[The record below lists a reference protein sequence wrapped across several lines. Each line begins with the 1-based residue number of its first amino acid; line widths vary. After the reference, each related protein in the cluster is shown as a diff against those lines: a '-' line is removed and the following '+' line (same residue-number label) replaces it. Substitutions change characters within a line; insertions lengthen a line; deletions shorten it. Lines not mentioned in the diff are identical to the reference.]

1 MSPLPSSPRGM
12 YFEEFEPGQHLVT
25 AGRTVTEADIVAFA
39 GLSGDFNQIHTDA
52 EYSKSALP
60 GQRIAHG
67 LLVLSI
73 ASGLVVQT
81 GLMEGTIIVFREITE
96 WKFNKPVYIGDT
108 IHVEVEIKETRPMS
122 RLGGGLVEIELD
134 VHNQQGDRV
143 MKGTWSALF
152 QSRPVSQ
159 AA

>member
-1 MSPLPSSPRGM
+1 MSPLPSNPRGM
-12 YFEEFEPGQHLVT
+12 YFEEFEPGQRLVT
-25 AGRTVTEADIVAFA
+25 AGRTITEGDIVTFA

-52 EYSKSALP
+52 EYSKSSLA

-73 ASGLVVQT
+73 TSGLVVQT
-81 GLMEGTIIVFREITE
+81 GIMEGTVIVFREINE
-96 WKFNKPVYIGDT
+96 WKFIKPVYIGDT
-108 IHVEVEIKETRPMS
+108 IHVEVEIKELRPMS
-122 RLGGGLVEIELD
+122 RLGGGLVEIDLD
-134 VHNQQGDRV
+134 VQNQRGDRV

-152 QSRPVSQ
+152 QSRPV

>member
-1 MSPLPSSPRGM
+1 MSPLPTSPRGM
-12 YFEEFEPGQHLVT
+12 YFEEFEPGQRLIT
-25 AGRTVTEADIVAFA
+25 TGRTITESDIVAFA
-39 GLSGDFNQIHTDA
+39 GLSGDFNQIHVDA

-96 WKFNKPVYIGDT
+96 WKFIKQVLIGDT
-108 IHVEVEIKETRPMS
+108 IHVEIEIMETRPMK
-122 RLGGGLVEIELD
+122 RLSGGLVAIELD
-134 VHNQQGDRV
+134 VKNQHGDRV

-152 QSRPVSQ
+152 QSKAGSP

>member
-1 MSPLPSSPRGM
+1 MSPLPTSPRGM
-12 YFEEFEPGQHLVT
+12 YFEEFEPGQRVVS
-25 AGRTVTEADIVAFA
+25 AGRTITESDIVAFA
-39 GLSGDFNQIHTDA
+39 GLSGDFNQVHVDA

-96 WKFNKPVYIGDT
+96 WKFIKPVFIGDT

-122 RLGGGLVEIELD
+122 RLSGGLVAIELD
-134 VHNQQGDRV
+134 VKNQHGDRV

-152 QSRPVSQ
+152 QSKAGSQ
-159 AA
+159 SA

>member
-1 MSPLPSSPRGM
+1 MSPLPTSPRGM
-12 YFEEFEPGQHLVT
+12 YFEEFETGQRVVT
-25 AGRTVTEADIVAFA
+25 AGRTITESDIVTFA
-39 GLSGDFNQIHTDA
+39 GLSGDFNQIHLDA
-52 EYSKSALP
+52 EYSKSALS

-73 ASGLVVQT
+73 AEGLVVQT
-81 GLMEGTIIVFREITE
+81 GIMEGTIMVFREITE
-96 WKFNKPVYIGDT
+96 WKFIKPVFIGDT

-122 RLGGGLVEIELD
+122 RLSGGLVAIELD
-134 VHNQQGDRV
+134 VKNQHGDRV

-152 QSRPVSQ
+152 QSRPDSQ